1 MGRVRKRLERDT
13 EVEQGG
19 TPGTSVPVYHPSKK
33 DGHGVLPESG
43 TVERVFQGVPPHHN
57 GSHETAGGDGAIVDE
72 RVFFWDEDSGGDP
85 K

>member
-1 MGRVRKRLERDT
+1 MEHLVRVFQCTTPLKRTDT
-13 EVEQGG
+13 VFC
-19 TPGTSVPVYHPSKK
+19 PR
-33 DGHGVLPESG
+33 
-43 TVERVFQGVPPHHN
+43 VERVFQGVPPHHN